1 MLDDA
6 SKYECLDVTGLE
18 GFITGDIMPKRDLRN
33 DGSWRAMKYEDLLFL
48 NESYLE
54 RKRAIGLGPS
64 SKVKPPGRM
73 LSASRFRDATYIDLR
88 YIHDADG
95 YEFNQRG
102 NYIGD
107 DIDLDGFGIVEL
119 DADATFDNCGM
130 LMGSSPG
137 ELSRPSYGEPPKA
150 DHVRQAYYDLRYFKR
165 TFRLVSSQDFA
176 DNSWQNIRVGEDGG
190 QTVSSSGSG
199 TGIGEIYSTGMATRL
214 GSFNRRY
221 SFTFHDLP
229 EIPWSSAC
237 WWAFIVDV
245 SHGIRVGEIGDSE
258 TVATTR
264 RFMLFQPCGGSPSA
278 PDIAAVAS
286 QTIAEAGCT
295 YSPAPYYSENES
307 VSATVKEIGLVAD
320 HDFPSDFSSLGWNW
334 EPTGG

>member
-6 SKYECLDVTGLE
+6 SKYECLDVAGLE
-18 GFITGDIMPKRDLRN
+18 GFIMGDIMPRRDLRN
-33 DGSWRAMKYEDLLFL
+33 DGSWKAMRYEDLLFL
-48 NESYLE
+48 KEAYLE
-54 RKRAIGLGPS
+54 RLRAIGLLGTA
-64 SKVKPPGRM
+64 KIKPPGRM
-73 LSASRFRDATYIDLR
+73 LSASGFRDATYVDLR

-95 YEFNQRG
+95 YEFKQGG

-119 DADATFDNCGM
+119 DADGTFDNCGM

-150 DHVRQAYYDLRYFKR
+150 DHVRQAYYDLKYFKR
-165 TFRLVSSQDFA
+165 TFRLVQSQSIA
-176 DNSWQNIRVGEDGG
+176 DNSWQNIRVTAEGE
-190 QTVSSSGSG
+190 QSVSSSGTG
-199 TGIGEIYSTGMATRL
+199 NGIGEIYSTGMATRL

-229 EIPWSSAC
+229 ETPWSSAC
-237 WWAFIVDV
+237 WWAFVVEV
-245 SHGIRVGEIGDSE
+245 SHRIRVGEIGDSE
-258 TVATTR
+258 AVVTR
-264 RFMLFQPCGGSPSA
+264 RRFLLFQPCGESPAA

-286 QTIAEAGCT
+286 QTIAAAGCT

-320 HDFPSDFSSLGWNW
+320 HNFPSDFGDLNWNW
-334 EPTGG
+334 EPSA